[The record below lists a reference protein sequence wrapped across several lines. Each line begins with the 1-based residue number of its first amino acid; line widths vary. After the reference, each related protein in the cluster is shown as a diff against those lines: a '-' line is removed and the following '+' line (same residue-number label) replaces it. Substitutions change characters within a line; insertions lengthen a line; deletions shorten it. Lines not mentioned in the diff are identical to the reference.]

1 MHAGNP
7 KYAIKIF
14 FFNSNHL
21 FLSMEKNWFN
31 DCPQGGIKCGIYESL
46 LYPCPSALEYRFF
59 CIGNLLGIRSL
70 CQTNLTVA
78 SLCLSKNHAE
88 TVAVQS
94 CKSSQGCKNSNS
106 HALLLVSLI
115 LSCKK

>member
-7 KYAIKIF
+7 KYAIKN

-21 FLSMEKNWFN
+21 FLSMEKKWFN
-31 DCPQGGIKCGIYESL
+31 GCPQGSVKDGMYEAL
-46 LYPCPSALEYRFF
+46 LYPCPSTLEYRFS

-70 CQTNLTVA
+70 CQTNLTVT

-94 CKSSQGCKNSNS
+94 CKSSQGCKDSDS
-106 HALLLVSLI
+106 HALLLVILI